1 MDEGEGD
8 HLFDSRVIVA
18 SHRIVPGRVV
28 RHSHCERTCEK
39 HNNYTTPAYVY
50 ANYVRHRQSIHTQ
63 EVENAP
69 ESTTH
74 SPDHASAPD
83 TCQLNPQSILSIIVD
98 DAETQEH
105 LFHLVRK
112 TNLHRAMSINASRSR
127 MHYRKHVNQGIT
139 GCRDAS
145 ANTIAS
151 CVHRGKRKPLSF
163 GFNLSFY
170 SRPQCGS

>member
-1 MDEGEGD
+1 MSWTRAGAIT
-8 HLFDSRVIVA
+8 FSAVVSS

-28 RHSHCERTCEK
+28 RHSHCDRTCKK

-105 LFHLVRK
+105 LFHLVQK
-112 TNLHRAMSINASRSR
+112 KNLHRAMSINASRSR
-127 MHYRKHVNQGIT
+127 MHYRNHVRLLPVAGTPAPTPSHHACIV
-139 GCRDAS
+139 
-145 ANTIAS
+145 ANA
-151 CVHRGKRKPLSF
+151 
-163 GFNLSFY
+163 NLSRLD
-170 SRPQCGS
+170 ST